1 MRLGAKN
8 LGHHNNVTSLPP
20 QMLLR
25 QSHQTCISRNLRA
38 HRTIQGL
45 IRYNARQLPQQHRR
59 PVLLQSQRLRH
70 QAQCVST
77 AASSSNFEYN
87 PGTDTGESAARPLAW
102 TRSAL
107 AALSGKYQAAVASTR
122 LQTAAF
128 YNPKFLPMVT
138 LYVNSF
144 SASL

>member
-1 MRLGAKN
+1 MRLGVKN
-8 LGHHNNVTSLPP
+8 LGHHNNVASLPS

-25 QSHQTCISRNLRA
+25 QSHQTCISRNFRVQ
-38 HRTIQGL
+38 RTTQGL
-45 IRYNARQLPQQHRR
+45 IRYNARHLSQQHRR

-87 PGTDTGESAARPLAW
+87 PGVDTGESAAGPLAW
-102 TRSAL
+102 PRSGL
-107 AALSGKYQAAVASTR
+107 AALSRNYQAAVASTR

-138 LYVNSF
+138 LCVPSF
-144 SASL
+144 AASS